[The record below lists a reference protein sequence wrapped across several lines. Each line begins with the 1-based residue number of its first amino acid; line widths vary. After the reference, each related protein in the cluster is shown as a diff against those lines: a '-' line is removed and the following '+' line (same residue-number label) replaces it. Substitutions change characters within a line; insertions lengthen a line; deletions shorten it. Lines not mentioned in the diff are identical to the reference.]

1 MSKSL
6 VIVESPAKAKTIE
19 KYLGKGFEVRAS
31 IGHIMDLPK
40 NDIGVELK
48 NRTFEPELIVSP
60 GKEKVVEQLKKL
72 GLQADEIFLAP
83 DPDREGEA
91 IAYHLALQLGTTA
104 KERKKIRRVTFNE
117 ITKKAVQEAFKH
129 ARDVDQN
136 LVDAQQ
142 TRRVLDRL
150 VGYQISPLLW
160 DKVRRGLS
168 AGRVQTVAVRLIVER
183 EREIGAFVP
192 VEYWPIDAILQFKPA
207 GSSAAEPTLL
217 IARFIGIDG
226 EPARVPSGTDKDGK
240 EQFIA
245 NAVPD
250 QQTAAKVIEGATKA
264 DWSVRSFEKRER
276 KKNPYGPFTTSTLQ
290 QQAAGRLGFNVRRTM
305 GVAQRLYEGID
316 LGAEGTT
323 GLITYMRTDSPRV
336 SPDAIQAAREWIGKL
351 GSKYLPATPIFYKGK
366 KDAQDAHE
374 AIRPTDPGRTPESI
388 ARYLLPEQLKL
399 YRLIWQRF
407 VASQMMPAIYD
418 VTTIE
423 IDAVSDRVY
432 NFRTTGSVLKFDGYL
447 RVYGADDEDEDR
459 LPEIPKGAR
468 LPLATPDQLKKLAVE
483 ARKAKL
489 EQVRKKYNLDVAKIE
504 ARNEKADARDETE
517 PIPEFVEPEIP
528 LDVRPAVNGVQKFT
542 EPPPRFNEASLV
554 KELEERGVG
563 RPSTYASI
571 INTIQDREY
580 VIKISGR
587 FYPTE
592 IGIVVCDLL
601 VKNFPY
607 IFDIAYT
614 AKLEQELDD
623 IEEGKEKWT
632 DLMNGFYD
640 HFEEEL
646 VDAEKNMESIKR
658 MEEQTNEICD
668 KCGSPL
674 VLKWGKFGS
683 FYSCSNFSK
692 KPPVTVAMGPWKKD
706 SKAVTKKIT
715 AALDFPMTVRASV
728 EDTNVYAKEVADV
741 KQLVAAIEAAVDE
754 SATKGKKIYVE
765 QVSCDFTKENTAG
778 KPDLNTPEAQEAGE
792 QEEYCDNCGRVMIL
806 KRGLFGPFM
815 SCPGY
820 NEDPPCKT
828 IRKLS
833 QKQQQK
839 QNAPQPTGE
848 QCPVCGKPLVLRQG
862 SYGEFVSCSGYPKCK
877 YVKQNLIEGMKCP
890 KCGTGD
896 LAERKARRGNIFWG
910 CTNYPKCDFTSNLKP
925 VAKKCPECGSPYL
938 VEKTLR
944 SGVYLECPNKKRGG
958 EDEAAVKRAAARKAP
973 ANGAKKVVE
982 PVGAAE
988 AACSYSK
995 RIGDA
1000 PPPPTA
1006 ETHGPVVEKKGGK
1019 RELQPA

>member
-6 VIVESPAKAKTIE
+6 VIVESPAKAKTIG
-19 KYLGKGFEVRAS
+19 KYLGTGFEVLAS
-31 IGHIMDLPK
+31 VGHIMDLPK
-40 NDIGVELK
+40 NDIGVELEK
-48 NRTFEPELIVSP
+48 RTFEPTLIVSP
-60 GKEKVVEQLKKL
+60 GKEKVVAQLKRAAAA
-72 GLQADEIFLAP
+72 ADEIYLAP

-91 IAYHLALQLGTTA
+91 IAYHLALQLGTNS

-129 ARDVDQN
+129 ARDLDQN
-136 LVDAQQ
+136 LVDSQQ

-183 EREIGAFVP
+183 EREIGTFNP
-192 VEYWPIDAILQFKPA
+192 VEYWTLDA
-207 GSSAAEPTLL
+207 LL
-217 IARFIGIDG
+217 HPEKQADTKLKARFVGIDG
-226 EPARVPSGTDKDGK
+226 APVRVPNGKDKDGK
-240 EQFIA
+240 DQFLA
-245 NAVPD
+245 NALPD
-250 QQTAAKVIEGATKA
+250 GKSMNEVIAALDGARWSLVSVQSREQQ
-264 DWSVRSFEKRER
+264 R
-276 KKNPYGPFTTSTLQ
+276 KPLAPFITSQLQ
-290 QQAAGRLGFNVRRTM
+290 RDASSKLGFNVRRTM

-316 LGAEGTT
+316 VGAEGTA

-336 SPDAIQAAREWIGKL
+336 APEAIAGARAWIGKQL
-351 GSKYLPATPIFYKGK
+351 GARYLPKEPNLYKGNK
-366 KDAQDAHE
+366 AAQDAHE
-374 AIRPTDPGRTPESI
+374 AIRPTDVSRTPESI
-388 ARYLLPEQLKL
+388 ARYLTEEQLKL
-399 YRLIWQRF
+399 YRLVWQRF
-407 VASQMMPAIYD
+407 VASQMTPAVFD
-418 VTTIE
+418 VTTAKIA
-423 IDAVSDRVY
+423 AVSSKTGKTYD
-432 NFRTTGSVLKFDGYL
+432 FRLSGSVLRFDGFL
-447 RVYGADDEDEDR
+447 KVYEVLEEKKDDEDDESANKLPNLDNVKR
-459 LPEIPKGAR
+459 LE
-468 LPLATPDQLKKLAVE
+468 LEKLAS
-483 ARKAKL
+483 
-489 EQVRKKYNLDVAKIE
+489 EQH
-504 ARNEKADARDETE
+504 
-517 PIPEFVEPEIP
+517 
-528 LDVRPAVNGVQKFT
+528 FT
-542 EPPPRFNEASLV
+542 QPPPRYNEASLV
-554 KELEERGVG
+554 KVLEERGIG

-580 VIKISGR
+580 VTRISGR

-592 IGIVVCDLL
+592 IGVVVCDLL

-607 IFDIAYT
+607 IFDVAYT
-614 AKLEQELDD
+614 AKLEEELDD

-632 DLMNGFYD
+632 DLLNGFYGY
-640 HFEEEL
+640 FEEEL
-646 VDAEKNMESIKR
+646 KDAAKNMESIKR
-658 MEEQTNEICD
+658 MEQATGEKCD
-668 KCGSPL
+668 LCGSPL
-674 VLKWGKFGS
+674 LLKWGKFGT
-683 FYSCSNFSK
+683 FFACSAYN
-692 KPPVTVAMGPWKKD
+692 KKD
-706 SKAVTKKIT
+706 PS
-715 AALDFPMTVRASV
+715 
-728 EDTNVYAKEVADV
+728 
-741 KQLVAAIEAAVDE
+741 
-754 SATKGKKIYVE
+754 
-765 QVSCDFTKENTAG
+765 SCTFTKENTRD

-792 QEEYCDNCGRVMIL
+792 QEEYCDNCGRVMVL

-839 QNAPQPTGE
+839 QNTPQPTGE
-848 QCPVCGKPLVLRQG
+848 DCPQCGKPLVLRQG

-944 SGVYLECPNKKRGG
+944 SGIYLECPNKKRVA
-958 EDEAAVKRAAARKAP
+958 EEETAPKKRA
-973 ANGAKKVVE
+973 KK
-982 PVGAAE
+982 GAA
-988 AACSYSK
+988 AAETAGSCTYSK

-1006 ETHGPVVEKKGGK
+1006 ETHGPVVEKAAKKGGK
-1019 RELQPA
+1019 KQLQPA